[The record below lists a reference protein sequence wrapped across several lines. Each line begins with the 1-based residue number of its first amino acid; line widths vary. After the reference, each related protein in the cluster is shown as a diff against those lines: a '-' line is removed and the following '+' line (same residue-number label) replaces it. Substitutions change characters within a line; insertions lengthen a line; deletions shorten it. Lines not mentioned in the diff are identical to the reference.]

1 MPMRTP
7 HDSDVI
13 RSGCS
18 RYCIKKGSVLLKEEK
33 TCYEMVY
40 YFVFRLSQSSEIE
53 LEMLEFTQTTNG
65 LF

>member
-1 MPMRTP
+1 MIVT
-7 HDSDVI
+7 SFAVAVAAI
-13 RSGCS
+13 AL
-18 RYCIKKGSVLLKEEK
+18 KKAQCLKEEK

-65 LF
+65 IF